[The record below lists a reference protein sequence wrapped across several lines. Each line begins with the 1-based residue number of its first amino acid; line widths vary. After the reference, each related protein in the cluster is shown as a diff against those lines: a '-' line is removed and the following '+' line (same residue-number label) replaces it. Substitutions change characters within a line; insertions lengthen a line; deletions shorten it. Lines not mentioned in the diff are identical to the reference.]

1 MFIST
6 YQKLDKGWQ
15 QIEKF
20 VTVFILT
27 AMTFVTFIYT
37 MLNNLY
43 TPFYSLADMVAGDE
57 PSKLEDFLLD
67 TGDMMMD
74 LASSMNWSNRFTA
87 ACFAWLIFFCMSY
100 GVRIGGHIGV
110 DALVKLFHRP
120 IQRTLAY
127 IGLGACLLYGG
138 IMLFASLDWVMNF
151 YKLGTFAEDLDRF
164 GVKRWHIT
172 MIVPIG
178 FTLLILRYLEI
189 GYKILTHQQDSLG
202 LADEA
207 KDALEEIAQAEH
219 IQLADNNEPSGAQK

>member
-6 YQKLDKGWQ
+6 YQKLDRGWQ

-20 VTVFILT
+20 VTVLILS

-43 TPFYSLADMVAGDE
+43 TPFYSLADLVAGDE
-57 PSKLEDFLLD
+57 PSKLEDFFLD
-67 TGDMMMD
+67 VGDSMMD
-74 LASSMNWSNRFTA
+74 LATSMNWSNRFTA

-110 DALVKLFHRP
+110 DALVKLFHKP
-120 IQRTLAY
+120 IKRFLAY

-138 IMLFASLDWVMNF
+138 IMLFASLDWVLNF
-151 YKLGTFAEDLDRF
+151 YKLGTLAEDLDRF
-164 GVKRWHIT
+164 GIRRWHIT
-172 MIVPIG
+172 MIVPVG
-178 FTLLILRYLEI
+178 FLLLILRYLEI
-189 GYKILTHQQDSLG
+189 GYKIITHQQDGLG

-207 KDALEEIAQAEH
+207 KDALEEIAHAEH
-219 IQLADNNEPSGAQK
+219 VQLADDQEGAKK

>member
-6 YQKLDKGWQ
+6 YQMLDRVWQ
-15 QIEKF
+15 KIEIIM
-20 VTVFILT
+20 TVIILS

-43 TPFYSLADMVAGDE
+43 TPFYSLADWIAGDE
-57 PSKLEDFLLD
+57 PSALEDTFLAIGD
-67 TGDMMMD
+67 TMMD
-74 LASSMNWSNRFTA
+74 LATAMNWSNRFTA

-100 GVRIGGHIGV
+100 GVRVGGHIGV
-110 DALVKLFHRP
+110 DALVKIFRKP

-138 IMLFASLDWVMNF
+138 IMFFASLDWVLNF
-151 YKLGTFAEDLDRF
+151 YSLGTLAEDLDRF

-172 MIVPIG
+172 AIVPIG
-178 FTLLILRYLEI
+178 FGLLMLRYLEI
-189 GYKILTHQQDSLG
+189 GYKIFTHKQDMLG

-207 KDALEEIAQAEH
+207 KEALEEIAKAEH
-219 IQLADNNEPSGAQK
+219 IELATESGEKK

>member
-6 YQKLDKGWQ
+6 YQKLDRGWQ

-20 VTVFILT
+20 VTVLILS

-43 TPFYSLADMVAGDE
+43 TPFYSLADWVAGDE
-57 PSKLEDFLLD
+57 PSKLEDFFLD
-67 TGDMMMD
+67 VGDSMMD
-74 LASSMNWSNRFTA
+74 LATSMNWSNRFTA

-110 DALVKLFHRP
+110 DALVKLFHKP
-120 IQRTLAY
+120 IKRLLAY

-138 IMLFASLDWVMNF
+138 IMLFASLDWVLNF
-151 YKLGTFAEDLDRF
+151 YKLGTLAEDLDRF
-164 GVKRWHIT
+164 GIRRWHIT
-172 MIVPIG
+172 MIVPVG
-178 FTLLILRYLEI
+178 FFLLILRYLEI
-189 GYKILTHQQDSLG
+189 GYKIITHQQDGLG

-207 KDALEEIAQAEH
+207 KDALEEIAHAEH
-219 IQLADNNEPSGAQK
+219 VQLADDQEGAKK

>member
-189 GYKILTHQQDSLG
+189 GYKIMTHQQDSLG

>member
-6 YQKLDKGWQ
+6 YQKLDRGWQ

-20 VTVFILT
+20 VTVLILS

-43 TPFYSLADMVAGDE
+43 TPFYSLADWVAGDE

-67 TGDMMMD
+67 VGDSMMD
-74 LASSMNWSNRFTA
+74 LATSMNWSNRFTA

-110 DALVKLFHRP
+110 DALVKLFHKP
-120 IQRTLAY
+120 IKRFLAY

-138 IMLFASLDWVMNF
+138 IMLFASLDWVLNF
-151 YKLGTFAEDLDRF
+151 YKLGTLAEDLDRF
-164 GVKRWHIT
+164 GIRRWHIT
-172 MIVPIG
+172 MIVPVG
-178 FTLLILRYLEI
+178 FLLLILRYLEI
-189 GYKILTHQQDSLG
+189 GYKIITHQQDGLG

-207 KDALEEIAQAEH
+207 KDALEEIAHAEH
-219 IQLADNNEPSGAQK
+219 VQLADDQEGAKK

>member
-6 YQKLDKGWQ
+6 YQKLDRGWQ

-20 VTVFILT
+20 VTVLILS

-43 TPFYSLADMVAGDE
+43 TPFYSLADWVAGDE

-67 TGDMMMD
+67 VGDSMMD
-74 LASSMNWSNRFTA
+74 LATSMNWSNRFTA

-110 DALVKLFHRP
+110 DALVKLFHKP
-120 IQRTLAY
+120 IKRLLAY

-138 IMLFASLDWVMNF
+138 IMLFASLDWVLNF
-151 YKLGTFAEDLDRF
+151 YKLGTLAEDLDRF
-164 GVKRWHIT
+164 GIRRWHIT
-172 MIVPIG
+172 MIVPVG
-178 FTLLILRYLEI
+178 FFLLILRYLEI
-189 GYKILTHQQDSLG
+189 GYKIITHQQDGLG

-207 KDALEEIAQAEH
+207 KDALEEIAHAEH
-219 IQLADNNEPSGAQK
+219 VQLADDQEGAKK

>member
-6 YQKLDKGWQ
+6 YQKIDNYWQ
-15 QIEKF
+15 IIERII
-20 VTVFILT
+20 TVLILS
-27 AMTFVTFIYT
+27 AMTFATFFYT

-57 PSKLEDFLLD
+57 SSKLEDFFLD
-67 TGDMMMD
+67 TGDMIMD
-74 LASSMNWSNRFTA
+74 LATSMNWSNRFTA

-110 DALVKLFHRP
+110 DALVKIFHKP

-127 IGLGACLLYGG
+127 IGLGACLFYGC
-138 IMLFASLDWVMNF
+138 IMFFASLDWVINF
-151 YKLGTFAEDLDRF
+151 YKLGTLAEDLDQF
-164 GVKRWHIT
+164 GVRRWQIT

-178 FTLLILRYLEI
+178 FFLLILRYVEI
-189 GYKILTHQQDSLG
+189 GYRIITHQQDGLG

-207 KDALEEIAQAEH
+207 QDALDEMAHAEH
-219 IQLADNNEPSGAQK
+219 VVLADDLGAKK

>member
-1 MFIST
+1 MFVST
-6 YQKLDKGWQ
+6 YQKLDKAWQ
-15 QIEKF
+15 KIEIF
-20 VTVFILT
+20 VTVFILS

-43 TPFYSLADMVAGDE
+43 SPFYFLADMVAGDE

-67 TGDMMMD
+67 AGDTMMD
-74 LASSMNWSNRFTA
+74 LATSMNWSNRFTA

-110 DALVKLFHRP
+110 DALVKLFHKP

-127 IGLGACLLYGG
+127 IGLGICLLYGG
-138 IMLFASLDWVMNF
+138 IMFYASLDWVMSF

-164 GVKRWHIT
+164 GIRRWQIT

-178 FTLLILRYLEI
+178 FFLLMLRYLEI
-189 GYKILTHQQDSLG
+189 GYKIITHQQDTLG

-207 KDALEEIAQAEH
+207 KDVLDEMASAEH
-219 IQLADNNEPSGAQK
+219 VVLFDDLGAKK

>member
-1 MFIST
+1 MFVST
-6 YQKLDKGWQ
+6 YQKLDKAWQ
-15 QIEKF
+15 KIEIF
-20 VTVFILT
+20 MTVLILS

-43 TPFYSLADMVAGDE
+43 SPFYSLADMVAGDE

-74 LASSMNWSNRFTA
+74 LATSMNWSNRFTA

-110 DALVKLFHRP
+110 DALVKLFHKP

-138 IMLFASLDWVMNF
+138 IMLYSSFDWVMSF
-151 YKLGTFAEDLDRF
+151 YKLGTLAEDLDRF
-164 GVKRWHIT
+164 GIRRWQIT

-178 FTLLILRYLEI
+178 FTLLILRYIEI
-189 GYKILTHQQDSLG
+189 GYRIVTHQQDMLG

-207 KDALEEIAQAEH
+207 KDALDEIAKAEH
-219 IQLADNNEPSGAQK
+219 VELFDDLGAKK

>member
-6 YQKLDKGWQ
+6 YQMLDRVWQ
-15 QIEKF
+15 KIEIIM
-20 VTVFILT
+20 TVIILS

-43 TPFYSLADMVAGDE
+43 TPFYSLADWIADDE
-57 PSKLEDFLLD
+57 PSALEDTFLAIGD
-67 TGDMMMD
+67 TMMD
-74 LASSMNWSNRFTA
+74 LATAMNWSNRFTA

-100 GVRIGGHIGV
+100 GVRVGGHIGV
-110 DALVKLFHRP
+110 DALVKIFRKP

-138 IMLFASLDWVMNF
+138 IMFFASLDWVLNF
-151 YKLGTFAEDLDRF
+151 YSLGTLAEDLDRF

-172 MIVPIG
+172 AIVPIG
-178 FTLLILRYLEI
+178 FGLLMLRYLEI
-189 GYKILTHQQDSLG
+189 GYKIFTHKQDMLG

-207 KDALEEIAQAEH
+207 KEALEEIAKAEH
-219 IQLADNNEPSGAQK
+219 IELATESGEKK

>member
-6 YQKLDKGWQ
+6 YQKLDRGWQ

-20 VTVFILT
+20 VTVLILS

-43 TPFYSLADMVAGDE
+43 TPFYSLADWVAGDE

-67 TGDMMMD
+67 VGDSMMD
-74 LASSMNWSNRFTA
+74 LATSMNWSNRFTA

-110 DALVKLFHRP
+110 DALVKLFHKP
-120 IQRTLAY
+120 IKRLLAY

-138 IMLFASLDWVMNF
+138 IMLFASLDWVLNF
-151 YKLGTFAEDLDRF
+151 YKLGTLAEDLDRF
-164 GVKRWHIT
+164 GIRRWHIT
-172 MIVPIG
+172 MIVPVG
-178 FTLLILRYLEI
+178 FFLLILRYLEI
-189 GYKILTHQQDSLG
+189 GYKIITHQQDGLG

-207 KDALEEIAQAEH
+207 KDALEEIAHAEH
-219 IQLADNNEPSGAQK
+219 IELADDQLGAKK